1 MDYYALVSANA
12 VERLRE
18 SIQVLYKVVAELDG
32 QTCLDDESHDTIRKQ
47 VEFANKQVNN
57 LMRGSKPKD
66 GDVVYIWGDPFE
78 VKAI

>member
-1 MDYYALVSANA
+1 MDYSTLVSANA

-18 SIQVLYKVVAELDG
+18 SIQVLYKAVAELDG
-32 QTCLDDESHDTIRKQ
+32 QSCIDDESHDKIRKQ

-57 LMRGSKPKD
+57 LVRVSKPKD
-66 GDVVYIWGDPFE
+66 GDIIYIWGDPFE